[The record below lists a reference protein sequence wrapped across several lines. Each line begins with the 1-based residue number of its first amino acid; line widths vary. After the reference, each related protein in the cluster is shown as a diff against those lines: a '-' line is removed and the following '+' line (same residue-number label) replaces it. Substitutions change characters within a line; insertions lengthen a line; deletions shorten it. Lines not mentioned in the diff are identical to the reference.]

1 MGKSV
6 NNLDTSF
13 FGHPKPLFSLSF
25 TELWERFSFYGV
37 RPLFYLFMIA
47 SLEKKGM
54 NLKPEEASA
63 IMGIFASCL
72 YLSVLPGGWL
82 ADNYLGQ
89 KKAILIGALIIA
101 FGHLCIAFSYFDDKM
116 IFIGMLFLVIGT
128 GLFKT
133 CASVMVGMLY
143 KKDDT
148 RRDSGFTLF
157 YMCFNF
163 GAFIA
168 PIICGFLQK
177 EYGWHFGFGA
187 GGIGM
192 LLAVII
198 FYFKTIPDLK
208 EFDKHVGIEATWD
221 KPSKKNKNA
230 FYIIVISSIILIGA
244 IFLLFNGFIKLDA
257 RVINKNIILIIL
269 ACAAIY
275 FLYLF
280 TFTSLRIEEKRN
292 LIVFVVLFFAAA
304 LFWSVYE
311 QQYTSFNFF
320 AEKLT
325 NKTLFNYEFPVVW
338 FQSFGG
344 LFVILF
350 APLSTFIW
358 TYCAKNNKEISSIV
372 KFALGL
378 FGAALAFLVMAL
390 ASNYAINLNGGADSL
405 KTSLEN
411 SSQIILVSP
420 WWLVSSFL
428 LLVLG
433 ELCLSPVGLSIMTK
447 IAPELIKSQV
457 MGLWFVASALGNA
470 LAGFIGGEASEE
482 NIAYLPNLFLECMW
496 ILLGAAIVLFILKKS
511 INKMLKNNKGKK

>member
-1 MGKSV
+1 MSKNV
-6 NNLDTSF
+6 KNLDTSF
-13 FGHPKPLFSLSF
+13 FGHPKPLLSLSL
-25 TELWERFSFYGV
+25 TELWERFSFYGI
-37 RPLFYLFMIA
+37 RPLLYLFMIA
-47 SLEKKGM
+47 SFEKSGM

-72 YLSVLPGGWL
+72 YLAALPGGWL

-89 KKAILIGALIIA
+89 KRAILLGALTIA
-101 FGHLCIAFSYFDDKM
+101 FGHLCIAFSYFNNKM
-116 IFIGMLFLVIGT
+116 IFVGMVFLVIGT

-143 KKDDT
+143 KKNDA

-163 GAFIA
+163 GAFVA
-168 PIICGFLQK
+168 PLICGFLQK

-198 FYFKTIPDLK
+198 FYLKTMPDLK
-208 EFDKHVGIEATWD
+208 EFDEKVGIDSTWD
-221 KPSKKNKNA
+221 RPSKKSKNA
-230 FYIIVISSIILIGA
+230 FYIIIVSGIVLLGA
-244 IFLLFNGFIKLDA
+244 IFLILGGFIKLDA
-257 RVINKNIILIIL
+257 QVINKNIILTIL
-269 ACAAIY
+269 ACAGIY

-280 TFTSLRIEEKRN
+280 AFTSLKIEEKRN
-292 LIVFVVLFFAAA
+292 LIIFIVLFLAAA

-325 NKTLFNYEFPVVW
+325 DKTLLNYEIPTIW
-338 FQSFGG
+338 FQSLGG

-350 APLSTFIW
+350 APFSAFIW
-358 TYCAKNNKEISSIV
+358 TICAKNNKEISSII

-378 FGAALAFLVMAL
+378 LGVALAFLIMAL
-390 ASNYAINLNGGADSL
+390 ASNHAISLNGDANTL
-405 KTSLEN
+405 RENLEN

-428 LLVLG
+428 LMVLG

-447 IAPELIKSQV
+447 IAPNLIKSQV

-470 LAGFIGGEASEE
+470 LAGFIGGKASEE
-482 NIAYLPNLFLECMW
+482 NIAYLPNLFYQCMW
-496 ILLGAAIVLFILKKS
+496 ILLGAVIILLILKKP
-511 INKMLKNNKGKK
+511 INKILKN

>member
-1 MGKSV
+1 MDTQASQK
-6 NNLDTSF
+6 LDRAF
-13 FGHPKPLFSLSF
+13 LGHPKPLFSLSI
-25 TELWERFSFYGV
+25 TELWERFSFYGI
-37 RPLFYLFMIA
+37 RPLLFLYMTA
-47 SLEKKGM
+47 SLAASGM
-54 NLKPEEASA
+54 GLSEAEAGA
-63 IMGIFASCL
+63 IVGIFASCL
-72 YLSVLPGGWL
+72 YLAALPGGYI

-89 KKAILIGALIIA
+89 KNAIFIGSLIIA
-101 FGHLCIAFSYFDDKM
+101 FGHLYIALSYFIPK
-116 IFIGMLFLVIGT
+116 FLFVGMVFLVVGT

-143 KKDDT
+143 KKDDS
-148 RRDSGFTLF
+148 RRDAGFTLF

-177 EYGWHFGFGA
+177 QYGWHFGFGA

-198 FYFKTIPDLK
+198 FYFKTMPDLK
-208 EFDKHVGIEATWD
+208 EFDEKVGIPYPWD
-221 KPSKKNKNA
+221 KAAKKSKKA
-230 FYIIVISSIILIGA
+230 PWFIVIA
-244 IFLLFNGFIKLDA
+244 IF
-257 RVINKNIILIIL
+257 VIL
-269 ACAAIY
+269 AIFFLIFTDFVKISPQTINQSLILVILSCSGLY

-280 TFTSLRIEEKRN
+280 LSHSLTLTEKKS
-292 LIVFVVLFFAAA
+292 LVVFIVLFLAAA

-320 AEKLT
+320 ADKLT
-325 NKTLFNYEFPVVW
+325 NKSIFNWEFPTAW

-350 APLSTFIW
+350 APLTASIW
-358 TYCAKNNKEISSIV
+358 TFAAKKNKEISSNT

-378 FGAALAFLVMAL
+378 IGAALAFLIMAL
-390 ASNYAINLNGGADSL
+390 ASNYAITTNHGADAL
-405 KTSLEN
+405 KTSLEAN
-411 SSQIILVSP
+411 STIILVSP

-433 ELCLSPVGLSIMTK
+433 ELCLSPVGLSIMTQ
-447 IAPELIKSQV
+447 IAPNLIKSQV

-470 LAGFIGGEASEE
+470 LAGYIGGQASVD
-482 NIAYLPNLFLECMW
+482 NIATLPDLFYQCMW
-496 ILLGAAIVLFILKKS
+496 ILLVVAIILFLLKKP
-511 INKMLKNNKGKK
+511 IAKIMQN